1 MYKNPEV
8 VGTLKKWKKIV
19 RETMEMNYTS
29 ELLLIKF
36 VREESEQ
43 KCVNNSDFSN
53 KKSRLRGK
61 FL

>member
-19 RETMEMNYTS
+19 LEITEMICIS
-29 ELLLIKF
+29 ELLLTKF

-43 KCVNNSDFSN
+43 KCVKNSDF
-53 KKSRLRGK
+53 
-61 FL
+61 FE

>member
-19 RETMEMNYTS
+19 RETMEITCIS
-29 ELLLIKF
+29 ELLLAKF
-36 VREESEQ
+36 IREESEQ
-43 KCVNNSDFSN
+43 KCVKILIFSN
-53 KKSRLRGK
+53 KKSRLRGE

>member
-1 MYKNPEV
+1 
-8 VGTLKKWKKIV
+8 
-19 RETMEMNYTS
+19 MEMTYTS

-53 KKSRLRGK
+53 KKSRLLGE
-61 FL
+61 FFGYMNF

>member
-19 RETMEMNYTS
+19 REIMEMTYTS

-36 VREESEQ
+36 VREEFEQ

-53 KKSRLRGK
+53 KKSRLCGK